1 MFFTYFIWTNYQIW
15 FCFAFPFFFLALFP
29 QYLAKLPKS
38 GGWLNSVKV
47 VMGFLE
53 MAAAFKF
60 LSNTDLVW
68 GWGFFSHNAVLAV
81 WAVLMLLTGFYIL
94 GKIQLPHDSPLKSIS
109 VPRLMLSTAF
119 LTFGLYLTSGL
130 FGQRIHG
137 LIYSYLPP
145 KIEGATGAIISSG
158 QSMSDELTW
167 YRSLDD
173 GLAEARATGKS
184 VFIDFTG
191 YTCTNCRWMEA
202 NVFVKKDVHDRF
214 KEMVLVQLYTDGG
227 PNHRENQEYQ
237 KNRTSDEDR
246 TRLLEL
252 YLNGIK
258 KYVKSNIDGFK
269 EITELLETII
279 DELEYE
285 SMRKYEIQNRLEREG
300 KHDKLFRKFMNS
312 YLTTIVLDNKME
324 IKK

>member
-1 MFFTYFIWTNYQIW
+1 MKNRRLTMEHKFKLKNSTFTEYDT
-15 FCFAFPFFFLALFP
+15 
-29 QYLAKLPKS
+29 
-38 GGWLNSVKV
+38 
-47 VMGFLE
+47 
-53 MAAAFKF
+53 
-60 LSNTDLVW
+60 
-68 GWGFFSHNAVLAV
+68 
-81 WAVLMLLTGFYIL
+81 
-94 GKIQLPHDSPLKSIS
+94 
-109 VPRLMLSTAF
+109 
-119 LTFGLYLTSGL
+119 
-130 FGQRIHG
+130 
-137 LIYSYLPP
+137 
-145 KIEGATGAIISSG
+145 
-158 QSMSDELTW
+158 DEL
-167 YRSLDD
+167 
-173 GLAEARATGKS
+173 
-184 VFIDFTG
+184 IDK
-191 YTCTNCRWMEA
+191 
-202 NVFVKKDVHDRF
+202 V
-214 KEMVLVQLYTDGG
+214 
-227 PNHRENQEYQ
+227 HRENQEYQ